1 MLLWKPSLTQ
11 ARQTPGALAPPCHP
25 PGTSHAST
33 HLTSPTLE
41 VGTIGNIPI
50 AGHRGLVSARGGSS
64 SSAVELGMA
73 PRQPAF
79 RLWASNH
86 YAALLLGR
94 GLGTY
99 TQHLGTAFKGGH
111 LQKRQPEQ
119 QTVSATHGCTYL
131 HWVLSPGCS
140 MGFVL
145 PFLSGHLIILLLPC
159 TGLLLFRA
167 KWWGGEG
174 SPS

>member
-1 MLLWKPSLTQ
+1 MVLWKPFLTQ
-11 ARQTPGALAPPCHP
+11 TLQAPGALAPPHHP
-25 PGTSHAST
+25 LGTSHTST

-79 RLWASNH
+79 RLWVSNH

-99 TQHLGTAFKGGH
+99 TQHLGTLA
-111 LQKRQPEQ
+111 
-119 QTVSATHGCTYL
+119 L
-131 HWVLSPGCS
+131 HSKEGIFREGNLNNKQR
-140 MGFVL
+140 VL
-145 PFLSGHLIILLLPC
+145 PMVARIYV
-159 TGLLLFRA
+159 
-167 KWWGGEG
+167 G
-174 SPS
+174 S